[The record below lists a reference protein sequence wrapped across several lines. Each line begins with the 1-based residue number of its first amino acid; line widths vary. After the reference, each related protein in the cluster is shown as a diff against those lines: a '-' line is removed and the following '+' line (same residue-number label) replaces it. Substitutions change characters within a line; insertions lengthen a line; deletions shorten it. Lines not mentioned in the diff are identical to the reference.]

1 MRKLWLS
8 ILTVLMLSFLGACGG
23 EDSNGDANDVD
34 TTEEESTE
42 DKAEGENGDS
52 DLETEYPLVVED
64 VTGEEITIEEE
75 PERIVSTS
83 TSDTEVLFAL
93 GLEDKIYGVS
103 DFDDYP
109 EEAKDKPKM
118 GGVVEPNEEA
128 ILEQEPD
135 LVVTGNSI
143 SEEAAQNI
151 RDLGIT
157 LYQTDPKNM
166 EEVFDVIRETGLIT
180 NRQKEAEDV
189 IEEMQSVID
198 HVKETVAEVAEE
210 DKKKVYIEYN
220 PGWTVGKGEFMH
232 ELIELAGGKIGR

>member
-23 EDSNGDANDVD
+23 EDSNDDANDVD

-42 DKAEGENGDS
+42 DKGEGENGDS

-103 DFDDYP
+103 DFDDHP

-118 GGVVEPNEEA
+118 GRVVESKEA
-128 ILEQEPD
+128 AIHDQEPD
-135 LVVTGNSI
+135 IVLTGNSI
-143 SEEAAQNI
+143 IEEASESI
-151 RDLGIT
+151 RDLSIT
-157 LYQTDPKNM
+157 LYQTDAKNM
-166 EEVFDVIRETGLIT
+166 AEALDVILETGKLT
-180 NRQKEAEDV
+180 TRQQK
-189 IEEMQSVID
+189 
-198 HVKETVAEVAEE
+198 
-210 DKKKVYIEYN
+210 
-220 PGWTVGKGEFMH
+220 
-232 ELIELAGGKIGR
+232 